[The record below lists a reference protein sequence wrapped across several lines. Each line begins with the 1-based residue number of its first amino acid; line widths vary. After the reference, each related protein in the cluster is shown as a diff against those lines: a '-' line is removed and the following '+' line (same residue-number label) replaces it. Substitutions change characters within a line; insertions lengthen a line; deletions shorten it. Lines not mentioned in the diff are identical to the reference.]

1 MKKSTKG
8 ALAAAA
14 AGTLL
19 LGGAGSLAFWN
30 ATATVDGSTVNA
42 GSLNLVEGEDNCS
55 NWVLDSGEDVE
66 GADLTGTIVP
76 GDQLTKTC
84 TYTIDAT
91 GDHLRAT
98 LGATGGDESGDLA
111 DDVTVTPTFVV
122 DGNTVTEITEANHGD
137 TLTATIVLDFP
148 YGVEDN
154 DSQGE
159 SVNLSDYVVTATQ
172 VHD

>member
-19 LGGAGSLAFWN
+19 LGGAGTLAFWN
-30 ATATVDGSTVNA
+30 ATATVDGSTVTA
-42 GSLNLVEGEDNCS
+42 GSLTLVEDECS
-55 NWVLDSGEDVE
+55 NWVLDDGEDVE
-66 GADLTGTIVP
+66 GADLVGTIVP
-76 GDQLTKTC
+76 GDEITKTC
-84 TYTIDAT
+84 TFTIGAT

-98 LGATGGDESGDLA
+98 LGTTGGAGTGDLA
-111 DDVTVTPTFVV
+111 SAVTITPTFVV
-122 DGNTVTEITEANHGD
+122 DGNTVTEITEANDGD

-154 DSQGE
+154 SSQGD
-159 SVNLSDYVVTATQ
+159 SVDLSDYVVTATQ